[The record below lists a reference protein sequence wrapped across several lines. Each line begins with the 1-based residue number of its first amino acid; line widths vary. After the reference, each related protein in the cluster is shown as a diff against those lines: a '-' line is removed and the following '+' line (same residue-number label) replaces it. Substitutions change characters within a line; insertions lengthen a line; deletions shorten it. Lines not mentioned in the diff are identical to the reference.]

1 MLHFCKMGRPC
12 KDSTATVQSCAFG
25 IHESAQ
31 NKTASPHAVSDW
43 CRKRGHC
50 HFGWSQGMGDTQ
62 LKLDPKALITPW
74 LLPAPSPPPPTS
86 PSSSSLLLIH
96 SRVPP
101 GRPGHQYDTQKE
113 CVGSGTSTG
122 CLCHSNPSINL
133 CKFCPLPLPPTS
145 PSLSPSHP
153 ELALEW
159 CYVLSCEA

>member
-1 MLHFCKMGRPC
+1 MTCCTSAKWVGPA
-12 KDSTATVQSCAFG
+12 KTALQLQSCAVG

-31 NKTASPHAVSDW
+31 NKTVSPHAVSDW

-50 HFGWSQGMGDTQ
+50 HFRWSQGMGDTQ

-74 LLPAPSPPPPTS
+74 LLPAPPPPTS

-113 CVGSGTSTG
+113 CVGSGTSTW
-122 CLCHSNPSINL
+122 CLCHSNPRINL
-133 CKFCPLPLPPTS
+133 CKFCPLPTPHPTTS

-153 ELALEW
+153 ELALE
-159 CYVLSCEA
+159 